1 TGGAAPPAEAQEPA
15 VVEGWGAAGDEGR
28 QPLDRPRVVAEP
40 PERVAEPER
49 PLPRHRAGRALVEEA
64 RPRVA
69 RFRVALEAVEGEPA
83 PVARVGHERGGRAGL
98 EQGVEQRER
107 AIGLAQL
114 ERDPGQLVGRVEAE
128 LPARIVLL
136 DLLHEPLDLGGL
148 ALSQQRLAEPVTGL
162 AEPGGLRPPLP
173 QHAEP

>member
-15 VVEGWGAAGDEGR
+15 VDERLGAAGDEGL
-28 QPLDRPRVVAEP
+28 QPLDRARGVAEP

-49 PLPRHRAGRALVEEA
+49 PLPRHHAGRALVEEA

-69 RFRVALEAVEGEPA
+69 RFGVALEAVEADPA
-83 PVARVGHERGGRAGL
+83 PVARVGHERGWRAGL

-128 LPARIVLL
+128 LRARIVLL
-136 DLLHEPLDLGGL
+136 TLPQGPLALGGL
-148 ALSQQRLAEPVTGL
+148 PLSQQRLAEPVPGL
-162 AEPGGLRPPLP
+162 ADLAALGRLL
-173 QHAEP
+173 